1 MSSSTDNFS
10 ATMRDGLSNLARRLR
25 FAMKEGSI
33 WLGEQRMILLHTAAL
48 GALRKELV
56 DTLGMERA
64 RGLFMRMGFHSG
76 LRDAELAKTMR
87 SGHSDFGML
96 EMGPCLHTIEGVVR
110 VTPLTV
116 DINIAAGVYHGEF
129 LWEDSF
135 EGDVHRQMF
144 GVAQAPVCWMQ
155 IGYATGYTSALM
167 GKTILYREL
176 ECVGCG
182 QPHCRILGKPLEQWE
197 DGEAELALYQPD
209 PVIDTILALQSEVEQ
224 LRALQRANDQPA
236 DLVGGSPGFR
246 AAWNLLQRAAGSSV
260 TVLLLGETGV
270 GKERFA
276 QALHG
281 VSARADKPFVAV
293 NCAAIPDELIES
305 ELFGVE
311 KGAFTGAHQSRAGR
325 FERAH
330 GGTLFLDELGE
341 LSASA
346 QSKLLRVLQEGEVE
360 RVGGNEARK
369 VDVRLVAATNADLAA
384 EVARG
389 AFRKDLLFR
398 LNTVELHL
406 PPLRERGQDIR
417 RLAQAFATRFAR
429 RYQRS
434 TPLFS
439 DDALRALDTYPWP
452 GNVRELSHAVERA
465 ILMLDGE
472 RIDADALNL
481 RPPAGHP
488 GGAAAAAPSGESMS
502 VDAAEERLVRE
513 ALDRTGGNVQRAAGL
528 LGLSRPALYRR
539 MEKYGIG

>member
-1 MSSSTDNFS
+1 MAMPPPSLLIADDQ
-10 ATMRDGLSNLARRLR
+10 RDIREALRLLCKAER
-25 FAMKEGSI
+25 IDAHCVDSPAAA
-33 WLGEQRMILLHTAAL
+33 LAAL
-48 GALRKELV
+48 GTRGFDAALIDLNYARDTTSGREGLDLLRALRQ
-56 DTLGMERA
+56 A
-64 RGLFMRMGFHSG
+64 
-76 LRDAELAKTMR
+76 DAELPVVVMTAWGSIDLAVEAMR
-87 SGHSDFGML
+87 LGAGDFIEKPWDNARLLSVLRNQFALGGSRRQAARLQRENEILQQGEASGLIAESAPMRQVLAQL
-96 EMGPCLHTIEGVVR
+96 ERVAPTDANVLILGENGTGKGVLARLLHERSRRAGRPLVKVNMGGIPESV
-110 VTPLTV
+110 
-116 DINIAAGVYHGEF
+116 
-129 LWEDSF
+129 F
-135 EGDVHRQMF
+135 EAEMF
-144 GVAQAPVCWMQ
+144 GHV
-155 IGYATGYTSALM
+155 
-167 GKTILYREL
+167 
-176 ECVGCG
+176 
-182 QPHCRILGKPLEQWE
+182 
-197 DGEAELALYQPD
+197 
-209 PVIDTILALQSEVEQ
+209 
-224 LRALQRANDQPA
+224 
-236 DLVGGSPGFR
+236 
-246 AAWNLLQRAAGSSV
+246 
-260 TVLLLGETGV
+260 
-270 GKERFA
+270 
-276 QALHG
+276 
-281 VSARADKPFVAV
+281 
-293 NCAAIPDELIES
+293 
-305 ELFGVE
+305 
-311 KGAFTGAHQSRAGR
+311 KGAFTDAKSDRIGR
-325 FERAH
+325 FELAD
-330 GGTLFLDELGE
+330 GGTLFLDEIANIPL
-341 LSASA
+341 A
-346 QSKLLRVLQEGEVE
+346 QQPKLLRVLEDGELE
-360 RVGGNEARK
+360 RVGSSRTLK

-439 DDALRALDTYPWP
+439 DDALRAPDTYPWP